1 MNCTFDIK
9 KFCAEC
15 HVNDIDG
22 FLAMAAKF
30 FEFLTEA
37 NKHVNLTR
45 IQSEEDYWNKHVADS
60 IAIAKYFP
68 SIAENKL
75 KIADIGCGAGFP
87 SMMLALAFPNLQITA
102 IDSTNKKIRFVA
114 DCARDLRIKNLRTIH
129 GRAIEL
135 ARKEEMQ
142 DRYDVICARAV
153 GEGLSI
159 FRDSAPMMN
168 EDGVCILY
176 KTPHQAET
184 ELPMLNNA
192 PFNYS
197 WAATQTFELPGGD
210 GQRLFLYT
218 E

>member
-1 MNCTFDIK
+1 
-9 KFCAEC
+9 
-15 HVNDIDG
+15 
-22 FLAMAAKF
+22 
-30 FEFLTEA
+30 
-37 NKHVNLTR
+37 
-45 IQSEEDYWNKHVADS
+45 
-60 IAIAKYFP
+60 
-68 SIAENKL
+68 
-75 KIADIGCGAGFP
+75 
-87 SMMLALAFPNLQITA
+87 
-102 IDSTNKKIRFVA
+102 
-114 DCARDLRIKNLRTIH
+114 
-129 GRAIEL
+129 
-135 ARKEEMQ
+135 MQ